1 MQCGMVSRPGSWCNL
16 QSLQRHPRDLKKDC
30 LKNRFHF
37 SIPNPIPHSTS
48 NTFSTS
54 SITSHQPD
62 KVWWPNQE
70 LTGASWS
77 SSWSINDQRS
87 YKIWQFIWPTWSYPF
102 WIIFSKAARKCFAQR
117 SWSSASRSVTS
128 CNTPSL
134 HVIMIMGLEHIISLI
149 TYILF
154 LQFCIMHVQECYH
167 IFSTCI
173 QIPYP
178 YYIAWT
184 FYILYLLPC
193 IVHVQRALIGF
204 CPTLT
209 WTVPEPTRWIVF
221 LVSLLLIEKIVG
233 IAIIAAMC

>member
-134 HVIMIMGLEHIISLI
+134 HIIMIMDLEHIISLVF
-149 TYILF
+149 TFILF
-154 LQFCIMHVQECYH
+154 LLFGIVHFHECYP
-167 IFSTCI
+167 IFCNCI
-173 QIPYP
+173 QILCYFVQHPVAACHNDHGSWT
-178 YYIAWT
+178 YYIS
-184 FYILYLLPC
+184 YYLYSIPPILYHACSGMLSYL
-193 IVHVQRALIGF
+193 
-204 CPTLT
+204 
-209 WTVPEPTRWIVF
+209 
-221 LVSLLLIEKIVG
+221 
-233 IAIIAAMC
+233 